1 MKTLVFVTEG
11 TEEIE
16 AITVID
22 VLRRADVQVQAV
34 SITDLK
40 RYQGAHGI
48 WSSADLLIEDLEKNL
63 DGLGAIVIPGGME
76 GVKNLK
82 ADHKLLALIKEAN
95 EKSILLAAICAGP
108 LVLKEAGVLEG
119 RTFTAYPGLE
129 DELGVALEK
138 DDLIRDENI
147 LSSRGPAT
155 AMAFALAIVEE
166 LKGQETRDRV
176 AKDLLFN

>member
-22 VLRRADVQVQAV
+22 VLRRAEVQVQAV

-40 RYQGAHGI
+40 RYQGAHEI
-48 WSSADLLIEDLEKNL
+48 WSSADILVEDLEENL
-63 DGLGAIVIPGGME
+63 DGIGAIVIPGGME

-82 ADHKLLALIKEAN
+82 ADQRLIALLKKAN
-95 EKSILLAAICAGP
+95 EKAILLAAICAGP

-119 RTFTAYPGLE
+119 KDFTAYPGLE
-129 DELGVALEK
+129 DDLGGQVKK
-138 DDLIRDENI
+138 DDLVKDGNI

-155 AMAFALAIVEE
+155 AMAFALAIVQE
-166 LKGQETRDRV
+166 LKGKETRDRV